1 MYNKRNSNVRNNKI
15 RTNTI
20 PKIKDPFSS
29 LLPDDVRAYGGT
41 PMYIS
46 SPEED
51 IEMGNIARAK
61 AELDALESTQYL
73 EDIGNV
79 LSTTGSIM
87 QSYGGSG
94 KGLSGLTRTK
104 SVNVQSPNPALRN
117 TMPEFGKTGFDPYR
131 KPIGKF
137 DTGGEPTPLYNYK
150 GVKGNFKVRSFIDK
164 DGNYKNY
171 LYSDSNV
178 PYSLDNYNDNI
189 RVLQQNNPN
198 VEFINGDY
206 DTNGIRL
213 KNAPSSR
220 TEYLRNDM
228 AWKLEGDGLPE
239 EGHLITYKTSNMNT
253 GNTSKERLRSLESS
267 GVNNFEDYGL
277 SNSDKSI
284 YDNQDFRTEK
294 FNNFVKNIDKNKLI
308 SKRAYGGEI
317 PIEAEGEEIIQEPN
331 GNIYELEGNSH
342 EQGGIDLD
350 IPQGSQIY
358 SKRLKGLDGKTMAD
372 RKAFREKHLAKLEKL
387 VSLNPNDKILK
398 KTLEKT
404 KIDFEKQDAEDMSYM
419 NYMHNE
425 KSLEEDI
432 AKEIFDTGGTKLKQ
446 PRIRKQEE
454 VLNIVPLSFSEYNS
468 PLENVSLDNKYYRNP
483 SLSTPPIQENKGI
496 IENDTNYNK
505 SNPFDFVDKINSPV
519 TLGDAISLYGQYKS
533 ATDPEKMT
541 LLNRSNDVPNQ
552 NFFRNYGKE
561 GLKKLEESERFA
573 DYELAE
579 AIKNNNL
586 NATAQK
592 ISNNNNAR
600 SINTLNTLN
609 LATEAQ
615 RMQADDVAYNNYLR
629 EIARLKQ
636 AEANQLNQIDERVMY
651 GEAQRDDADRRDR
664 DNFNRQLQIDTNT
677 KNRGIQEIGKSINDI
692 SERQSNL
699 QAINNMYPDFNISK
713 NGKITAKGNPEDWTP
728 EQKYWNGKSSRD
740 YQKFLEKKKEGYF
753 FDNDTQAIYNKDGQE
768 VDKSY
773 NVIPNGKS
781 IDVSDKKKKDYDA
794 DTKKINTFTKILG
807 DDFGKL
813 PRDKQLEVIDEVF
826 VKGNKYYEAGKFSN
840 LFEKYSKNTDF
851 KNFTDPTTGYQFA
864 NKQDYDKFT
873 ETNPNYELKPFVES
887 EFLTRYNPIKKNLK
901 GQIEYSYDTNSKD
914 SNGKNIVTTNKG
926 SISPE
931 LLNERLL
938 GVSKNFKNK
947 YDKPLD
953 LKEVLNPGYDDVT
966 KFFEENYNFNVN
978 EEDLKTKK
986 GKEKILNDLI
996 HFIAR

>member
-51 IEMGNIARAK
+51 IEMGNIAIAK

-104 SVNVQSPNPALRN
+104 SVNVQNPNPALRN

-171 LYSDSNV
+171 LYSDSIV

-213 KNAPSSR
+213 KNVPSNR

-267 GVNNFEDYGL
+267 GISNFEDYGL

-284 YDNQDFRTEK
+284 YDNQDFKTEK
-294 FNNFVKNIDKNKLI
+294 FNNFVKNIDKNRLI

-317 PIEAEGEEIIQEPN
+317 PVEAEGEEIIQEPN

-372 RKAFREKHLAKLEKL
+372 RKAFREKYLAKLEKL
-387 VSLNPNDKILK
+387 VSLNPNDKVLK

-404 KIDFEKQDAEDMSYM
+404 KMDFEKQDAEDMSYM

-432 AKEIFDTGGTKLKQ
+432 AKEIFDTGGTRLKQ

-483 SLSTPPIQENKGI
+483 SLSTPPIQEEKNI

-505 SNPFDFVDKINSPV
+505 SNPFGFIDKINSPV

-629 EIARLKQ
+629 EISRLKQ

-692 SERQSNL
+692 SERESNL

-728 EQKYWNGKSSRD
+728 EQKYWNGKSPKD

-753 FDNDTQAIYNKDGQE
+753 FDNDTQAIYNKEGQE

-773 NVIPNGKS
+773 NVIPNGKT
-781 IDVSDKKKKDYDA
+781 IDLSSKKEEEAKQLKESVSKLRSEFPGFFDNMSDKEAKENFVKWVNNPYL
-794 DTKKINTFTKILG
+794 NTEFTKALREKDKEDSSWINQA
-807 DDFGKL
+807 DDEGNRFESKRMRDLWEEANPGKKPKKYIPEEKYKPFNPVL
-813 PRDKQLEVIDEVF
+813 N
-826 VKGNKYYEAGKFSN
+826 GNNKFSGFKVYGIDDYT
-840 LFEKYSKNTDF
+840 FEVGKGKDKREVSISKPQIDNFIESKLNNYRGEGQLDPFNFKDKYTLDFWSKSLD
-851 KNFTDPTTGYQFA
+851 
-864 NKQDYDKFT
+864 
-873 ETNPNYELKPFVES
+873 
-887 EFLTRYNPIKKNLK
+887 IKKGREESDNDFLK
-901 GQIEYSYDTNSKD
+901 RILIEI
-914 SNGKNIVTTNKG
+914 KNRQK
-926 SISPE
+926 
-931 LLNERLL
+931 
-938 GVSKNFKNK
+938 
-947 YDKPLD
+947 
-953 LKEVLNPGYDDVT
+953 
-966 KFFEENYNFNVN
+966 
-978 EEDLKTKK
+978 
-986 GKEKILNDLI
+986 
-996 HFIAR
+996 

>member
-15 RTNTI
+15 RTNNI

-51 IEMGNIARAK
+51 IEMGNIARTK

-73 EDIGNV
+73 EDIGNI

-87 QSYGGSG
+87 QSYGGNG
-94 KGLSGLTRTK
+94 KGSSGLTRTK
-104 SVNVQSPNPALRN
+104 SVNVQNPNPVLKN

-131 KPIGKF
+131 KPINKF

-213 KNAPSSR
+213 KNVPSSR

-239 EGHLITYKTSNMNT
+239 DGYMITYKTSNMNT

-267 GVNNFEDYGL
+267 GISNFEDYGL

-284 YDNQDFRTEK
+284 YDNQDFKTEK

-387 VSLNPNDKILK
+387 VSLNPNDKVLK

-432 AKEIFDTGGTKLKQ
+432 AKEIFDTGGIKLKQ
-446 PRIRKQEE
+446 PRTRKQEE

-483 SLSTPPIQENKGI
+483 SLSTPPIQEEKNI

-505 SNPFDFVDKINSPV
+505 SNPFGFIDKINSPV

-636 AEANQLNQIDERVMY
+636 AEANQLNQTDERVMY

-692 SERQSNL
+692 AERQSNL

-728 EQKYWNGKSSRD
+728 EQKYWNGKSFKD
-740 YQKFLEKKKEGYF
+740 YQRFLEKKKEGYF

-773 NVIPNGKS
+773 NVIPNGKT
-781 IDVSDKKKKDYDA
+781 IDLSGKKEEEA
-794 DTKKINTFTKILG
+794 
-807 DDFGKL
+807 
-813 PRDKQLEVIDEVF
+813 KQLKESV
-826 VKGNKYYEAGKFSN
+826 
-840 LFEKYSKNTDF
+840 SK
-851 KNFTDPTTGYQFA
+851 
-864 NKQDYDKFT
+864 
-873 ETNPNYELKPFVES
+873 LRS
-887 EFLTRYNPIKKNLK
+887 EFP
-901 GQIEYSYDTNSKD
+901 
-914 SNGKNIVTTNKG
+914 
-926 SISPE
+926 
-931 LLNERLL
+931 
-938 GVSKNFKNK
+938 
-947 YDKPLD
+947 
-953 LKEVLNPGYDDVT
+953 
-966 KFFEENYNFNVN
+966 KFFEGMTDKEAKENFVKWVNNPYLNPEFTKALKEKDKEKSSWINQTDDEGNRFESERMRDLWQEANPGKQPKKYIPEEKYKPFNPVLNGNNKFSDFEVYGIDDYTFKVGKGKNKQEVNISKPQIDSFIESKLSNYRGEGQLDPFNFK
-978 EEDLKTKK
+978 DKYTLDFWSKSLDIKK
-986 GKEKILNDLI
+986 GREESDNDFLKRILMEIKN
-996 HFIAR
+996 RQK